1 MKGPDHESSL
11 EEKYFKGYIDTLK
24 KIKISINN
32 RNRKLTKGERSTKKY
47 ITRRLFF
54 KKNINENDRIK
65 YSDLLPLRSNNNKII
80 EAKLYKTL
88 LGKKIKRNIKKLT
101 PIFK

>member
-32 RNRKLTKGERSTKKY
+32 RNRKLTKGERSTKVY
-47 ITRRLFF
+47 N
-54 KKNINENDRIK
+54 KK
-65 YSDLLPLRSNNNKII
+65 
-80 EAKLYKTL
+80 T
-88 LGKKIKRNIKKLT
+88 
-101 PIFK
+101 IF